1 MGNPPL
7 GLNSEKRQKY
17 IIITAL
23 KKWNQTDEI
32 NKI

>member
-1 MGNPPL
+1 MENPPL
-7 GLNSEKRQKY
+7 GLNSEKQHKY
-17 IIITAL
+17 IITAL